1 MCGILGRFYRQPA
14 HRSSFTKKDLTTLA
28 HRDPDGSGVYSDS
41 HIQFGHTRFVIIDL
55 TEGGHQPM
63 TYEGGRYVIT
73 YNGEVYNYLEVR
85 AELQAKGERFVDNS
99 DTEVLLSPYKVWGRE
114 CVTFSRDVCVRIV
127 GSKREKSFPGA
138 RSANRIR
145 LDRLIPAHATWSK
158 CRPWSS
164 GCCSTRGLCPI
175 VPHWVIV

>member
-41 HIQFGHTRFVIIDL
+41 HIQFGHTRLVIIDL

-85 AELQAKGERFVDNS
+85 AELQAKSERFVDNS
-99 DTEVLLSPYKVWGRE
+99 DTEVLLTAYKVWGRE
-114 CVTFSRDVCVRIV
+114 CVSHFRGVFAFALWDR
-127 GSKREKSFPGA
+127 REKSLFLA
-138 RSANRIR
+138 RDQRTES
-145 LDRLIPAHATWSK
+145 
-158 CRPWSS
+158 
-164 GCCSTRGLCPI
+164 
-175 VPHWVIV
+175 V

>member
-14 HRSSFTKKDLTTLA
+14 HRSPFTKKDLTTLA

-41 HIQFGHTRFVIIDL
+41 HIQFGHTRLVIIDL

-85 AELQAKGERFVDNS
+85 AELQAKSERFVDNS
-99 DTEVLLSPYKVWGRE
+99 DTEVLLTAYKVWGRE
-114 CVTFSRDVCVRIV
+114 CVSHFRGVFAFALWDR
-127 GSKREKSFPGA
+127 REKSLFLA
-138 RSANRIR
+138 RDQRTES
-145 LDRLIPAHATWSK
+145 
-158 CRPWSS
+158 
-164 GCCSTRGLCPI
+164 
-175 VPHWVIV
+175 V